1 MVSTFTLRTDELNE
15 TLIETIKKLFVDK
28 EIEIIVQDVQTDT
41 DYLLKNPAN
50 KKHLL
55 ESISSLENNINTKS
69 ILEKDL

>member
-41 DYLLKNPAN
+41 DYLLRTPAN
-50 KKHLL
+50 KRHLL
-55 ESISSLENNINTKS
+55 ESISSLENNINTQS
-69 ILEKDL
+69 VLEKDL